1 MAGCPKVDGSAILSQ
16 PALIALFSIA
26 SWAGGRAQSDD
37 HSAMSKLD
45 NWVRV
50 IKTAGIKP
58 E

>member
-1 MAGCPKVDGSAILSQ
+1 MGSAGLSQ

-26 SWAGGRAQSDD
+26 SGAVGRSQSDD
-37 HSAMSKLD
+37 HSVMSKLD
-45 NWVRV
+45 SRVRV